1 MRKLQS
7 DLEYV
12 SNNSFMTSQVKVP
25 NPFGGDYEDPL
36 EALKAKVKEKPSIET
51 DSTLEIVSDEKP
63 EEVGLTGLT
72 NRTNLTELTELTNLT
87 EPIRPIKKHPISP
100 ERDFTKTPNSIGR
113 HVMAKGLFKGKSKQ
127 IYDYLWT
134 ASRGSITPVRTLR
147 KTHGEIQEG
156 SGIGSL
162 NTIKNGL
169 KYLQQIGLINKTSAV
184 GEASGNIY
192 EIFTPEEIN
201 LTSTDRPDRPVS
213 SVSPVRQELVEP
225 VRPEIGRT
233 NLTQVGLESTSYNDS
248 KTSLKTNTIS
258 DDDALAKFAT
268 RMNEV
273 SRKLTKR
280 GLKKDEEG
288 KWEELA
294 ELLVMELEIAAARTK
309 SISNVPAFLT
319 EHLRR
324 RLIGKSA
331 AIDGKAKAS
340 KPTKVAKSE
349 NVVEEY
355 KAEPLTEQGREAVLK
370 TMQEYIGKGQE
381 DFVMS
386 QQDSYTKDD
395 WDWLMHELKQTNM

>member
-1 MRKLQS
+1 MPKLQS
-7 DLEYV
+7 GLEYV

-36 EALKAKVKEKPSIET
+36 EALKARIKEKPSTET
-51 DSTLEIVSDEKP
+51 DSTPSIVSDDKQEK
-63 EEVGLTGLT
+63 TG
-72 NRTNLTELTELTNLT
+72 LTELTELTNLT
-87 EPIRPIKKHPISP
+87 ELTRPIKKHPISP

-134 ASRGSITPVRTLR
+134 ASRGSITPVRTIR

-162 NTIKNGL
+162 NTVKNGL

-192 EIFTPEEIN
+192 EIFTPEEVN
-201 LTSTDRPDRPVS
+201 LTSIDRPDRPVS

-233 NLTQVGLESTSYNDS
+233 NLTQVPLESINYNDV
-248 KTSLKTNTIS
+248 KTSLKTNTII
-258 DDDALAKFAT
+258 DDDALAKFAAQ
-268 RMNEV
+268 MNEA

-309 SISNVPAFLT
+309 SVSNVPAFLT

-324 RLIGKSA
+324 RLLGKSA
-331 AIDGKAKAS
+331 STKSAEVKSKTS
-340 KPTKVAKSE
+340 KPLKVGKSSGTE
-349 NVVEEY
+349 SAEEY
-355 KAEPLTEQGREAVLK
+355 QAEPLSKEGRKTVLK
-370 TMQEYIGKGQE
+370 TMREYLDKGQNE
-381 DFVMS
+381 FIMS
-386 QQDSYTKDD
+386 FQDSYTQED
-395 WDWLMHELKQTNM
+395 WDWLTQELKQENSSKHP

>member
-1 MRKLQS
+1 MPKLQS
-7 DLEYV
+7 GLEYV

-36 EALKAKVKEKPSIET
+36 EALKARIKEKPSTET
-51 DSTLEIVSDEKP
+51 DSTPSIVSDDKQEK
-63 EEVGLTGLT
+63 TG
-72 NRTNLTELTELTNLT
+72 LTELTELTNLT
-87 EPIRPIKKHPISP
+87 ELTRPIKKHPISP

-134 ASRGSITPVRTLR
+134 ASRGSITPVRTIR

-162 NTIKNGL
+162 NTVKNGL

-192 EIFTPEEIN
+192 EIFTPEEVN
-201 LTSTDRPDRPVS
+201 LTSIDRPDRPVS

-233 NLTQVGLESTSYNDS
+233 NLTQVPLESINYNDV
-248 KTSLKTNTIS
+248 KTSLKTNTII
-258 DDDALAKFAT
+258 DDDALAKFAAQ
-268 RMNEV
+268 MNEA

-309 SISNVPAFLT
+309 SVSNVPAFLT

-324 RLIGKSA
+324 RLLGKSA
-331 AIDGKAKAS
+331 STKSAEVKSKTS
-340 KPTKVAKSE
+340 KPLKVGKSSGTE
-349 NVVEEY
+349 TAEEY
-355 KAEPLTEQGREAVLK
+355 QAESLTKEGKETVLK
-370 TMQEYIGKGQE
+370 TMREYLDKGQKE
-381 DFVMS
+381 FIMS
-386 QQDSYTKDD
+386 FQDTYTQED
-395 WDWLMHELKQTNM
+395 WDWLTQELKQENSSKRP

>member
-7 DLEYV
+7 NLEYV

-25 NPFGGDYEDPL
+25 NPFGRDYEDPL
-36 EALKAKVKEKPSIET
+36 EALKAKANAQPSIEPNPSPT
-51 DSTLEIVSDEKP
+51 FISDEK
-63 EEVGLTGLT
+63 LIKTG
-72 NRTNLTELTELTNLT
+72 LTELTELTNLSGLSGLSEPTTLT
-87 EPIRPIKKHPISP
+87 ELPRPIKKHPTSP

-134 ASRGSITPVRTLR
+134 ASRGSINPMRTVR

-192 EIFTPEEIN
+192 EIFTPEEVN
-201 LTSTDRPDRPVS
+201 LTASDRPVRPVS
-213 SVSPVRQELVEP
+213 SVSSVRQELVEP
-225 VRPEIGRT
+225 VRPEIDRT
-233 NLTQVGLESTSYNDS
+233 NLTQASLESISYKDA
-248 KTSLKTNTIS
+248 KTSFKDIENN
-258 DDDALAKFAT
+258 DDEPFGEMIETLAKVFEKVSGKPPQKSDAT
-268 RMNEV
+268 
-273 SRKLTKR
+273 KLN
-280 GLKKDEEG
+280 
-288 KWEELA
+288 ELA
-294 ELLVMELEIAAARTK
+294 ELLAMELEIAAARTK

-331 AIDGKAKAS
+331 AIEGKAKTS
-340 KPTKVAKSE
+340 KPAKAGKQE
-349 NVVEEY
+349 ETVEDYE
-355 KAEPLTEQGREAVLK
+355 AEPLTEQGREAVLK
-370 TMQEYIGKGQE
+370 TIQEYIGKGQE
-381 DFVMS
+381 EFVMS
-386 QQDSYTKDD
+386 QQDSYTSKD
-395 WDWLMHELKQTNM
+395 WNWLMQKLK